1 MKRRKIDYK
10 VLGNLVGAL
19 VTGAYILKVLYML
32 LIYPVITKKVIS
44 LTTTGLLFTI
54 LAVMIFILCT
64 DTVVSKI
71 KRINKE
77 D

>member
-10 VLGNLVGAL
+10 VLGNLVWAL

-32 LIYPVITKKVIS
+32 LIYPVITKEVTT
-44 LTTTGLLFTI
+44 LTTVGLLFTI
-54 LAVMIFILCT
+54 LVVMIFTLCT
-64 DTVVSKI
+64 ESVVNKI

>member
-10 VLGNLVGAL
+10 VLGNLVRAL
-19 VTGAYILKVLYML
+19 VTGAFILKVLYIL
-32 LIYPVITKKVIS
+32 LIYPIITKEVTT
-44 LTTTGLLFTI
+44 LTTVGLLLTI
-54 LAVMIFILCT
+54 LAVMIFTLCT
-64 DTVVSKI
+64 ESVVNKI

>member
-19 VTGAYILKVLYML
+19 VTGAFILKVLYIL
-32 LIYPVITKKVIS
+32 LIYPVITKEVTS
-44 LTTTGLLFTI
+44 LTTVGLLFTI
-54 LAVMIFILCT
+54 LAVMIFTLCT
-64 DTVVSKI
+64 ESVVNKI